1 MKSKYIILISLIL
14 GLLTGY
20 LIYDYLVKVERSVSN
35 IQYGEVVVAAS
46 DVAVKTQVT
55 GEMLEVKK
63 IPLEHIHPLAVKK
76 KEEAAG
82 RITTAPLFQGEQVLT
97 KKIVAPGE
105 VKNGLAY
112 AVPPGKRAITVAVD
126 EVSGVSGF
134 IKPGDRID
142 VTTVINIPEPGT
154 EREAPYSV
162 VVLQNLQVLAA
173 GRTLEDRTGGAGAT
187 DYKTVT
193 LAVTVE
199 ESRRLL
205 LADQKGSIRLMLRSP
220 VDESTF
226 STVPFKAAHFLP

>member
-1 MKSKYIILISLIL
+1 MKSRYIILISLIL

-20 LIYDYLVKVERSVSN
+20 LIYDYLIKAERSMTN
-35 IQYGEVVVAAS
+35 IQYGEVVVAAI
-46 DVAVKTQVT
+46 DVAAKTQVT
-55 GEMLEVKK
+55 GEMLEVIK
-63 IPLEHIHPLAVKK
+63 IPVEHIHPLAAKN
-76 KEEAAG
+76 KEEVTG

-126 EVSGVSGF
+126 EVSGISGF

-142 VTTVINIPEPGT
+142 VTTVVNIPDTGT
-154 EREAPYSV
+154 NRETPYSL

-173 GRTLEDRTGGAGAT
+173 GRTLEDRTGGAGPA

-226 STVPFKAAHFLP
+226 HTTPFKAADFLR